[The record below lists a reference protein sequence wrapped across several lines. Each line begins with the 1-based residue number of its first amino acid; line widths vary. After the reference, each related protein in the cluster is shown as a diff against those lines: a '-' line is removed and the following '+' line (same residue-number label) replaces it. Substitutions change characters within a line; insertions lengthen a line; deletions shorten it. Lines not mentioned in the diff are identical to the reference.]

1 MANMTRRWTKITQD
15 NVDYVYE
22 LDSNGPVMFAWVD
35 DDNITHYG
43 TWQSFGLTI
52 NTMAKSGGNYYCYAI
67 PKLHKFMQY

>member
-1 MANMTRRWTKITQD
+1 MANMTRQWTKITQD

-35 DDNITHYG
+35 DDNVTHYG

-52 NTMAKSGGNYYCYAI
+52 NTMAKSGGNYYYYSI
-67 PKLHKFMQY
+67 PKLYKFEQY